1 MTERELQ
8 NAMYNAECDL
18 EKVDDDLSYLIEMLR
33 CRSDEVSRIKEDLKE
48 DRILY
53 RGLDNVQY
61 NLENCTDTLKRVL
74 EVFRERRSKVEEYTR
89 ICSRLVKGGIEQ
101 WE

>member
-18 EKVDDDLSYLIEMLR
+18 EKIDDDLSYLIEMLR

-61 NLENCTDTLKRVL
+61 NLENCTDTLKSVL
-74 EVFRERRSKVEEYTR
+74 GVFRERRSKVEEYTR

-101 WE
+101 

>member
-61 NLENCTDTLKRVL
+61 NLENCTDTLKSVL

-89 ICSRLVKGGIEQ
+89 ICSRLVKGGIER
-101 WE
+101 

>member
-61 NLENCTDTLKRVL
+61 NLENCTDTLKGVL

-101 WE
+101 

>member
-61 NLENCTDTLKRVL
+61 NLENCTDTLKSVL

-101 WE
+101 

>member
-61 NLENCTDTLKRVL
+61 NLENCTDTLKSVL
-74 EVFRERRSKVEEYTR
+74 EVFRERRSRVEEYTR

-101 WE
+101 